1 MDISRLARVNLVT
14 EIVTACDDLMMT
26 CDVAENVRFPKYSEI
41 FQQIFSKYFFDFLDC
56 NRSIS

>member
-1 MDISRLARVNLVT
+1 MNISRLARVNLVT

-41 FQQIFSKYFFDFLDC
+41 FQQIFFQKLL
-56 NRSIS
+56 RL